1 MHATARL
8 PVAVTLHPDAYSKAF
23 VATMDGV
30 RELYV
35 AMPMHAT
42 DVLPVAVTLHPD
54 ACTDVFTV
62 LISA

>member
-1 MHATARL
+1 MHATAVL
-8 PVAVTLHPDAYSKAF
+8 PVAVTLQSDAYSKAF
-23 VATMDGV
+23 VATMDGK
-30 RELYV
+30 RELYA

-42 DVLPVAVTLHPD
+42 DVPPLVVMLHPD